1 VTIRILKTLKSS
13 LKKVT
18 KIASYQFAQ
27 VALENE
33 LVAYIL
39 PVNIHFSFRI
49 TKMEIFDFFSSSSSN
64 FFYSLQIIQ
73 KEVYFRR

>member
-1 VTIRILKTLKSS
+1 VTIRILKTLKKKKKKT

-18 KIASYQFAQ
+18 KISSYQFAQ

-39 PVNIHFSFRI
+39 PVNIHI
-49 TKMEIFDFFSSSSSN
+49 TSE
-64 FFYSLQIIQ
+64 Q
-73 KEVYFRR
+73 K

>member
-1 VTIRILKTLKSS
+1 VTIRILKTLKKKP

-33 LVAYIL
+33 LVAYI
-39 PVNIHFSFRI
+39 
-49 TKMEIFDFFSSSSSN
+49 FFAG
-64 FFYSLQIIQ
+64 
-73 KEVYFRR
+73 